1 MISFKIV
8 ALLLKQLLYYAEL
21 FGGGGG
27 GGFGKGGEGRSISNK
42 LINLGLKKIIQVSK
56 TKGGLFNLL
65 CYDN

>member
-1 MISFKIV
+1 M
-8 ALLLKQLLYYAEL
+8 LNCL
-21 FGGGGG
+21 GGGGELGRGWG
-27 GGFGKGGEGRSISNK
+27 GGEEGRSISSK